1 MYLKLDTKF
10 NPFTYDEIMKPLLYY
25 NEAYKEAEAD
35 YSDLASQSGAFEDI
49 VNRETSP
56 EAYDMYHRFSSE
68 LNNAIGDFSKGMT
81 SRNRGALLGLKR
93 RYAQEITPIAK
104 ASEAMKEANDLRV
117 KAGPDA
123 VFEVSEYNSLDP
135 FLHGGTP
142 NNRYQSKEAITKK
155 TALMIEAAMQDEI
168 LKDPIIKKTL
178 EDQYWEITQHTGGS
192 YQDLQAALKQAIIS
206 NPIVGNRFSEIR
218 NKVAADV
225 GYNNYDDIGKQ
236 KIVDAIDTGLFAGL
250 DKPTRQFMGNQNFW
264 SDKDK
269 MSLDLERERLDIARG
284 KGRGKGSGKGSSS
297 DSGSDSY
304 HANRMKG
311 PIKVRVTNV
320 GNSKGWIPG
329 DYEVGTVKELEKN
342 DDGTWSIPDGSVVK
356 EFWELS
362 AAEQALAKKFIQGD
376 NTSGYNYYETYE
388 DASGAWTGKDTL
400 LIIEPKGT
408 VTQDTP
414 KIDSDAY

>member
-1 MYLKLDTKF
+1 MYLQLDTKF

-56 EAYDMYHRFSSE
+56 EAYDMYNRFSSE
-68 LNNAIGDFSKGMT
+68 LNSAIGDFSKGMT

-104 ASEAMKEANDLRV
+104 ASEAMKEANDLRA

-168 LKDPIIKKTL
+168 LKDPIIKEAL
-178 EDQYWEITQHTGGS
+178 GGQYWEIIQHTGGS
-192 YQDLQAALKQAIIS
+192 YKDLQEALKQAIIS

-236 KIVDAIDTGLFAGL
+236 KIADAIDTGLYMGL
-250 DKPTRQFMGNQNFW
+250 DKPTRNFMGNQNYM

-269 MSLDLERERLDIARG
+269 MSLALEAERLNLAKG
-284 KGRGKGSGKGSSS
+284 KSDSKGSGSGGSES
-297 DSGSDSY
+297 DTY
-304 HANRMKG
+304 HANRMKN
-311 PIKVRVTNV
+311 PMKIRITDK
-320 GNSKGWIPG
+320 GNSGGWISG
-329 DYEVGTVKELEKN
+329 NYAK
-342 DDGTWSIPDGSVVK
+342 GSVTQLEEIPEGAVAVDYFK
-356 EFWELS
+356 DLS
-362 AAEQALAKKFIQGD
+362 AEEQDYAKILIQRD
-376 NTSGYNYYETYE
+376 SPSGYNFYRIKE
-388 DASGAWTGKDTL
+388 DASGVGSGEDDL
-400 LIIEPKGT
+400 LIVEPKD
-408 VTQDTP
+408 VKVQDVP
-414 KIDSDAY
+414 NIDPNAY

>member
-1 MYLKLDTKF
+1 MYLQLDTKF

-35 YSDLASQSGAFEDI
+35 YSNLASQAGAFEDI

-56 EAYDMYHRFSSE
+56 EAYDMYNRFSSE

-81 SRNRGALLGLKR
+81 SRNRGALLGLKK

-104 ASEAMKEANDLRV
+104 ASEAMKEANDLRA

-155 TALMIEAAMQDEI
+155 TALMTEAAVQEA
-168 LKDPIIKKTL
+168 LKDPIINDAL
-178 EDQYWEITQHTGGS
+178 GGQYFEVIQHTGGS
-192 YQDLQAALKQAIIS
+192 YDDLQAALKQAIAS

-236 KIVDAIDTGLFAGL
+236 KIIDAIDTGLFAGL
-250 DKPTRQFMGNQNFW
+250 DKPTRQFIGNQNFW

-269 MSLDLERERLDIARG
+269 MSLALEAERLNLAKG
-284 KGRGKGSGKGSSS
+284 KSGSKGSGSGGSES
-297 DSGSDSY
+297 DTY
-304 HANRMKG
+304 HANRMKN
-311 PIKVRVTNV
+311 PMKIRITNR
-320 GNSKGWIPG
+320 GNSGGWIPG
-329 DYEVGTVKELEKN
+329 NYEVGTVTQLEE
-342 DDGTWSIPDGSVVK
+342 IPDDAVVVRYF
-356 EFWELS
+356 EDLS
-362 AAEQALAKKFIQGD
+362 AEEQDYAQKLIGND
-376 NTSGYNYYETYE
+376 LPSGYNFYRVKE
-388 DASGAWTGKDTL
+388 DASGAFEGQDDL
-400 LIIEPKGT
+400 LIVEPKD
-408 VTQDTP
+408 VKVQDVP
-414 KIDSDAY
+414 IVDQNAY

>member
-1 MYLKLDTKF
+1 MYLQLDTKF

-35 YSDLASQSGAFEDI
+35 YSNLASQAGAFEDI

-56 EAYDMYHRFSSE
+56 EAYDMYNRFSSE

-81 SRNRGALLGLKR
+81 SRNRGALLGLKK

-104 ASEAMKEANDLRV
+104 ASEAMKEANDLRA

-155 TALMIEAAMQDEI
+155 TALMTEAAVQEA
-168 LKDPIIKKTL
+168 LKDPIINDAL
-178 EDQYWEITQHTGGS
+178 GGQYFEVIQHTGGS
-192 YQDLQAALKQAIIS
+192 YEDLQAALKQAIAS

-236 KIVDAIDTGLFAGL
+236 KIIDAIDTGLFAGL
-250 DKPTRQFMGNQNFW
+250 DKPTRQFIGNQNFM

-269 MSLDLERERLDIARG
+269 MSLALEAERLNLAKSKSG
-284 KGRGKGSGKGSSS
+284 SKGSGSGGSES
-297 DSGSDSY
+297 DTY
-304 HANRMKG
+304 HANRMKN
-311 PIKVRVTNV
+311 PMKIRITNR
-320 GNSKGWIPG
+320 GNSGGWIPG
-329 DYEVGTVKELEKN
+329 NYEVGTVTQLEE
-342 DDGTWSIPDGSVVK
+342 IPDDAVAVDYF
-356 EFWELS
+356 EDLS
-362 AAEQALAKKFIQGD
+362 SEEQDYAQKLIKGD
-376 NTSGYNYYETYE
+376 LPSGYNFYRVKE
-388 DASGAWTGKDTL
+388 DASGAFEGQDDL
-400 LIIEPKGT
+400 LIVEPKD
-408 VTQDTP
+408 VKVQDVP
-414 KIDSDAY
+414 IVDQNAY

>member
-168 LKDPIIKKTL
+168 LKDPIIKEAL
-178 EDQYWEITQHTGGS
+178 GGQYWEIVQHTGGS
-192 YQDLQAALKQAIIS
+192 YEDLTEALKQAIIS

-225 GYNNYDDIGKQ
+225 GYDNYDDIGKQ

-250 DKPTRQFMGNQNFW
+250 DKPTRQFMGNQNFM

-269 MSLDLERERLDIARG
+269 MSLALEQERLDIARG
-284 KGRGKGSGKGSSS
+284 KGRGSKGSSGGSES
-297 DSGSDSY
+297 DTY
-304 HANRMKG
+304 HANRMKN
-311 PIKVRVTNV
+311 PMKIRITNR
-320 GNSKGWIPG
+320 GNSGGWIPG
-329 DYEVGTVKELEKN
+329 NYEVGTVTQLE
-342 DDGTWSIPDGSVVK
+342 SIPDDAIVVDY
-356 EFWELS
+356 FDDLS
-362 AAEQALAKKFIQGD
+362 SEEQDFAQKLIKGD
-376 NTSGYNYYETYE
+376 SPLGYNFYRVKE
-388 DASGAWTGKDTL
+388 DASGAFEGQDDL
-400 LIIEPKGT
+400 LIVEPKD
-408 VTQDTP
+408 VKTQDVP